1 MDDIKP
7 IGSFYRVDHE
17 GYIVNDTSWEKI
29 ESTYRNAINRSVN
42 LLTLQLPL
50 HSIYIRGSVPRG
62 NGIEGVS
69 DLDFIVISE
78 QDANE
83 EIIEKVERKLTKEF
97 PWLNG
102 IEVSYSSLHNL
113 NDLDSFTIIPFM
125 LKTSSL
131 CVYGKDITD
140 KLPRYKI
147 DRALANDHL
156 IQLEKHIEQAK
167 FELDGH
173 QDEEDIA
180 DCCGWIMKIMVRSGL
195 ALVMEYK
202 RRYTRDLYPAYQLF
216 SSIYPH
222 RELDMKQALT
232 YAIHPSRSPE
242 EIVRFL
248 DGFGK
253 WMINEADQWQEE
265 FNPTR
270 EQHLPIPRN

>member
-113 NDLDSFTIIPFM
+113 NHLDSFTIIPFM

-167 FELDGH
+167 FELDGN

-216 SSIYPH
+216 S
-222 RELDMKQALT
+222 T
-232 YAIHPSRSPE
+232 YLSS
-242 EIVRFL
+242 
-248 DGFGK
+248 
-253 WMINEADQWQEE
+253 
-265 FNPTR
+265 
-270 EQHLPIPRN
+270 